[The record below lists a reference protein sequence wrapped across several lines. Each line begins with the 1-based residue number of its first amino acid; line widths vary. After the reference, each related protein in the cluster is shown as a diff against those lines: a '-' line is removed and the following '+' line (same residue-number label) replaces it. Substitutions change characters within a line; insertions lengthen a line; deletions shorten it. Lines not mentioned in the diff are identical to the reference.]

1 MIDVKPIIAKNI
13 TALRQS
19 HKMTQIELAE
29 KLNYSDK
36 AVSKWERG
44 ESIPDVSVLKNI
56 ADLFGVTVDYLL
68 QETHAEPKKKKV
80 KAVLSPHNLRN
91 RKVTT
96 SLSILLV
103 WLVATVVYV
112 ILDMIQPD
120 MPLSWLTFVYA
131 VPVCVLVWLVLNS
144 TLLTNRKNYFIV
156 SLLMWTLLPT
166 IWLTLWIF
174 WRASWKLLL
183 LGIPGQIIILAWSRF
198 QHKTDKE

>member
-1 MIDVKPIIAKNI
+1 M
-13 TALRQS
+13 
-19 HKMTQIELAE
+19 
-29 KLNYSDK
+29 NYSDK

-68 QETHAEPKKKKV
+68 QETHAESKKKKV